1 MIVRGRLFVRIFL
14 GFWLVTI
21 TVLGSWLIAAQYF
34 EALPQANPSGNPSEP
49 PPRSMQRLIYQ
60 LQNRSDEELPA
71 LLDAAKKKHGLD
83 IYLIKNDGED
93 LYGRKL
99 VLGASE
105 VGKKIQ
111 GGKRRAYLET
121 SDGNLFAHS
130 IYRNEQG
137 PLKAVVVF
145 KSEDRGLLSALGE
158 NLWLRLT
165 LAVLVSGLVCFALS
179 RAMTNRFKQVQLAS
193 RKLADGDLGTRIA
206 VRDQGGDE
214 TDELARDFNSMAAQI
229 EKQIQSQ
236 KRLLSD
242 VSHELRS
249 PLARLRIALALA
261 ERDAENRDQHLGRID
276 TEAERLE
283 ELIAQLLHSQTT
295 NNTLDVHID
304 LATLLKEL
312 CADASFEGTSAG
324 KRVEFSTDLKEVLVA
339 THGDLL
345 KKTFENIL
353 RNALKYTPDN
363 STVTARL
370 IRSHDEY
377 VVRIEDQGPGV
388 AESELE
394 KLFDEFYREDTA
406 RPRETGGYGLGLSIA
421 KRAIASHKGKISAK
435 NTANGLEI
443 TVRIPAYLG

>member
-1 MIVRGRLFVRIFL
+1 MIVRSRFFVRIFL

-34 EALPQANPSGNPSEP
+34 ESRLQTNPSHNPSEA

-60 LQNRSDEELPA
+60 LQNRSDEELPG

-105 VGKKIQ
+105 VGRKIQ
-111 GGKRRAYLET
+111 GGNRRAYLET

-145 KSEDRGLLSALGE
+145 KSEDRGLLSALGQ
-158 NLWLRLT
+158 NLWLRVT
-165 LAVLVSGLVCFALS
+165 LAILVSGLVCFALS
-179 RAMTNRFKQVQLAS
+179 RAMTNRFKQLQVAS
-193 RKLADGDLGTRIA
+193 RRLAQGNLDTRIQ
-206 VRDQGGDE
+206 VRDHGGDE
-214 TDELARDFNSMAAQI
+214 TDELARDFNSMAEQI
-229 EKQIQSQ
+229 ERQIQSQ

-261 ERDAENRDQHLGRID
+261 ERDTQNQDKHLDRID
-276 TEAERLE
+276 SEAERLE
-283 ELIAQLLHSQTT
+283 ELIGQLLQSQMS
-295 NNTLDVHID
+295 NNTLDLHID
-304 LATLLKEL
+304 LAVLLQEL
-312 CADASFEGTSAG
+312 CSDASFEGSSAG
-324 KRVEFSTDLKEVLVA
+324 KKVAFISDLEDALVA
-339 THGDLL
+339 THSDLL

-353 RNALKYTPDN
+353 RNALKYTRN
-363 STVTARL
+363 NTTVTARL
-370 IRSHDEY
+370 IRFDEDY
-377 VVRIEDQGPGV
+377 VVRIEDHGPGV

-421 KRAIASHKGKISAK
+421 KRAITSHQGTICAG

-443 TVRIPAYLG
+443 TVRIPAYIS